1 MTQQTMMAAV
11 LHEQNNI
18 HYEAYPMPETLPGTV
33 KIRVR
38 AAGICGSDIPRV
50 LGTAAHF
57 YPVVLGHEF
66 SGDVVE
72 IGQGVTRVS
81 IGDRVAAAPLIPC
94 GTCESCS
101 QGAYA
106 LCEKYSFIGSR
117 AQGGFAEYAV
127 IPEANAVVFMGDCTY
142 AQAALFEPSSVA
154 LHGLLQ
160 CGFEGGGSVAIL
172 GAGTI
177 GALTAQW
184 AKIYGAEFVTLF
196 DIDDDRLA
204 IASAVTGAEG
214 VNLLNEDGVKAAMA
228 RTGSL
233 GYAFIFGT
241 SGAPQTINLAFQIAA
256 AKARICFIGTPTRE
270 VTFAPEAW
278 ERMNRREFTVT
289 GSWMSYSAPFPGQE
303 WTLTAKMIAQGRFSL
318 DTRLIDTV
326 YPLSQ
331 CAEAFARF
339 THPEGVKGKILMINE

>member
-1 MTQQTMMAAV
+1 MIQQNMMAAV
-11 LHEQNNI
+11 LHGQNDI
-18 HYEAYPMPETLPGTV
+18 RYEAYPMPETLPGMV
-33 KIRVR
+33 KVRVR
-38 AAGICGSDIPRV
+38 AVGICGSDIPRV

-72 IGQGVTRVS
+72 VGEGVTHIS
-81 IGDRVAAAPLIPC
+81 IGDRVAVAPLIPC

-106 LCEKYSFIGSR
+106 LCKKYSFIGSR
-117 AQGGFAEYAV
+117 AQGGFAEYV
-127 IPEANAVVFMGDCTY
+127 VLPEANAVVFTGNCTY

-160 CGFEGGGSVAIL
+160 CGFHGGGSVAIL

-177 GALTAQW
+177 GVLTAQW
-184 AKIYGAEFVTLF
+184 AKIYGAASVTLF
-196 DIDDDRLA
+196 DIDSDRLA
-204 IASAVTGAEG
+204 IAAAITGSEG
-214 VNLLNEDGVKAAMA
+214 VNLLNEDGEKATMA
-228 RTGSL
+228 RTG
-233 GYAFIFGT
+233 GAGFAYVFGT

-256 AKARICFIGTPTRE
+256 AKARICFIGTPTRD
-270 VTFAPEAW
+270 VTFTAEAW

-289 GSWMSYSAPFPGQE
+289 GAWMSYSAPFPGQE
-303 WTLTAKMIAQGRFSL
+303 WTLTSKMIAQGRFSL

-339 THPEGVKGKILMINE
+339 SHPEGVKGKILMVNE